1 MAASTM
7 TANTHPIR
15 VEMGPRFRGATGWG
29 VAEFHPQ
36 MAAAV
41 AKYHDLGRDL
51 PKAQSLAE
59 ARANALAQRRWF
71 NADPPSLARVEER
84 AIPGPYR
91 PVPVRLYVPSGAAQP
106 MPTIVYCHGGGW
118 FACSNDT
125 HDRIL
130 RLFALA
136 ARAAVIGVDY
146 CLAPENKFP
155 RPVEEAAA
163 ALEWM
168 AAHAGAWGLDAGRLA
183 FAGCSAGANL
193 ALGAALSLPAG
204 TRARFRAGALFYGAY
219 DPALESESCR
229 RHGAEGEWLSA
240 KEMAW
245 CWKSYLARPEDR
257 VDPRAAPHVA
267 ADDALASLPPLYLC
281 AAEFDPLRDDTVRL
295 AGRLGAIGARHALS
309 VRAGMGHSFLGFAR
323 MVDEAGRALQDA
335 ADFISA
341 AWAEAPAANETV
353 SA

>member
-1 MAASTM
+1 
-7 TANTHPIR
+7 
-15 VEMGPRFRGATGWG
+15 
-29 VAEFHPQ
+29 
-36 MAAAV
+36 MAAAI
-41 AKYHDLGRDL
+41 ARFHDLGHDL

-71 NADPPSLARVEER
+71 NADPPALARVEER
-84 AIPGPYR
+84 TIPGPHR
-91 PVPVRLYVPSGAAQP
+91 PVPVRLYVPSRVAEPMAA
-106 MPTIVYCHGGGW
+106 IVYCHGGGW

-163 ALEWM
+163 ALEWV
-168 AAHAGAWGLDAGRLA
+168 AAHAAEWGLDGDRLA

-219 DPALESESCR
+219 DPALESESCSR
-229 RHGAEGEWLSA
+229 FGGEGEWLSA

-257 VDPRAAPHVA
+257 ADPRAAPLGA
-267 ADDALASLPPLYLC
+267 SDAALASLPPLYLC
-281 AAEFDPLRDDTVRL
+281 AAEVDPLRDDSVRL
-295 AGRLGAIGARHALS
+295 AGRLGAAGVRHALS

-323 MVDEAGRALQDA
+323 MVDDAGRVLQDA
-335 ADFISA
+335 ADLVNA
-341 AWAEAPAANETV
+341 AWAVSPAAQSRV